1 MGVAALSA
9 SALTFAA
16 PAHAGSYDVWSC
28 RDGAGLPLAA
38 EGWGLTTR
46 GAAPGD
52 VEVSDSC
59 ASGGSLDLRA
69 ADQALANSVEG
80 TLTFAAP
87 RGTSISAYR
96 LDRYITAAVA
106 APGYAHTFIVA
117 VRERTATAESESGCA
132 SVLMLPDYNCSA
144 EGDRADPAAA
154 SNALVRTGVALDDV
168 QLQFRCISRVCDR
181 PLIGPGALLRLWR
194 AQITLDD
201 VSAPTAPEL
210 SGSLVSGA
218 PIDGS
223 GTLVV
228 DSSDVGG
235 GISGMTLQVDGG
247 PPQLIAPAGPGGT
260 CALPYT
266 TPQPCPASAAR
277 AFTVDTAALADGVHS
292 FSGSVIDAAA
302 NVTTFGPVA
311 FTVAHPTPPLPLP
324 PAPPAPPVVVPP
336 TPIGNG
342 SPIVTTPLLRLD
354 RATVI
359 RSGAKAARVSGTLRT
374 PAGVPIV
381 GASLVVTATDLGTDV
396 GRTRG
401 GWTVVTD
408 ATGRFSL
415 PLEAPGA
422 KASGAQL
429 IEVAF
434 SPAGAATATAWATTV
449 VRADARLT
457 AARSAARLR
466 RGKAVVIDGRIAG
479 VGAAGK
485 GAVVE
490 LQAIV
495 RGGWRTVG
503 TVSAGADGRYSWRYR
518 FVNTTRDTIFSFRAL
533 VRSSPGWPWPELR
546 SRRLLVRVD
555 AD

>member
-1 MGVAALSA
+1 VGVAALSA
-9 SALTFAA
+9 SALTLTA

-38 EGWGLTTR
+38 EGWQMTTR

-52 VEVSDSC
+52 VEVSDTC
-59 ASGGSLDLRA
+59 LSGGSLDLRG

-106 APGYAHTFIVA
+106 APGYSHAFIVA
-117 VRERTATAESESGCA
+117 VRERTATAERETGCA

-154 SNALVRTGVALDDV
+154 VNAVVRTGVALDGV
-168 QLQFRCISRVCDR
+168 QLQFRCVSRVCDR

-210 SGSLVSGA
+210 SGSLVAGA
-218 PIDGS
+218 AVDAS

-266 TPQPCPASAAR
+266 TPQPCPTSAAR
-277 AFTVDTAALADGVHS
+277 VFTVDTAALSEGVHTL
-292 FSGSVIDAAA
+292 SGSVIDAAA

-311 FTVAHPTPPLPLP
+311 FTVAHPTPTI
-324 PAPPAPPVVVPP
+324 PAPPPAPPVVVPP
-336 TPIGNG
+336 SPVGNG
-342 SPIVTTPLLRLD
+342 SPVVTTPLLRLD

-359 RSGAKAARVSGTLRT
+359 RAGTTAARVSGTLRT

-381 GASLVVTATDLGTDV
+381 GASLVVTASDLGTDA

-408 ATGRFSL
+408 TAGRFSL
-415 PLEAPGA
+415 PIEAPGA

-429 IEVAF
+429 VEVAF
-434 SPAGAATATAWATTV
+434 SPAGSATATAWATAV

-485 GAVVE
+485 GAIVE

-495 RGGWRTVG
+495 RGSWRTVG

-533 VRSSPGWPWPELR
+533 VRSSPGWPWPELH